1 MIQTD
6 IDIMTKNDVDDE
18 RVDYIKKIKLETS
31 FYNVFRNTI
40 RILLNDYENV
50 KIREKIEKEML
61 KEYIIYSEKL
71 KNIDKLLRE
80 LVKDKIQFVGDE
92 NYYKLINEVSSCIVK
107 NAESCSETPNLC
119 VTTKNGK
126 CNLILPEKNLITNKS
141 TSQFIME
148 ECRMS

>member
-50 KIREKIEKEML
+50 QIREKIEKEML

-92 NYYKLINEVSSCIVK
+92 NYYKLIR
-107 NAESCSETPNLC
+107 L
-119 VTTKNGK
+119 
-126 CNLILPEKNLITNKS
+126 
-141 TSQFIME
+141 
-148 ECRMS
+148 